1 MSINIQNKS
10 LIKSFDK
17 SKFNFDEIFSDYL
30 LNSKEEKLSEIHT
43 NLNSK
48 YIPKNVVKEFQDQN
62 PLFYKLLYGIDPGY
76 SKLTSSDEGIFLKT
90 YKEFI
95 SFISDEIFNE
105 KIVYQAKPT
114 LRVQFPGNKA
124 VGGWHRDRD
133 YNHPI
138 DEINFWVPITKAFN
152 TNTIWIES
160 SFDKKDF
167 SPIKLP
173 LGNMLIFDS
182 GLMHGNKINTENKT
196 RLSFDFR
203 VIPFSKYS
211 EVSLNAKTKFS
222 VSQEIEFTVGEYYAI
237 SD

>member
-95 SFISDEIFNE
+95 VYFDEI
-105 KIVYQAKPT
+105 
-114 LRVQFPGNKA
+114 
-124 VGGWHRDRD
+124 
-133 YNHPI
+133 
-138 DEINFWVPITKAFN
+138 
-152 TNTIWIES
+152 
-160 SFDKKDF
+160 
-167 SPIKLP
+167 
-173 LGNMLIFDS
+173 
-182 GLMHGNKINTENKT
+182 LMK
-196 RLSFDFR
+196 RLS
-203 VIPFSKYS
+203 IKQ
-211 EVSLNAKTKFS
+211 N
-222 VSQEIEFTVGEYYAI
+222 QH
-237 SD
+237 